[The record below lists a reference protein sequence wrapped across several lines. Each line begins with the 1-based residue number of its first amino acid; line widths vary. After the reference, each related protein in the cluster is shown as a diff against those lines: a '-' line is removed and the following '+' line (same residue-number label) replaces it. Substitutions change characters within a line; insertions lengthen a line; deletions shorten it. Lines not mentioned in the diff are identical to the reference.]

1 MPSLTVGCVFL
12 ELERQ
17 WGFHF
22 FEVARGGAP
31 LLWQQFA
38 LLVIGG
44 LNGIATAVIPLDW
57 QVHDTYFVVA
67 HLHYVLVG
75 ANVFPV
81 FAGFYYWLP
90 KITGRL
96 LDERLG
102 TWSFWVMF
110 IGFNLT
116 FFPMHIAGIEGMT
129 RRIYTYQA
137 GNGWDSLNMLATVGA
152 FVLSAGIL
160 ISIINFFQSLQT
172 GRAAGRNPWNA
183 DTQLRPR

>member
-1 MPSLTVGCVFL
+1 
-12 ELERQ
+12 
-17 WGFHF
+17 
-22 FEVARGGAP
+22 
-31 LLWQQFA
+31 
-38 LLVIGG
+38 
-44 LNGIATAVIPLDW
+44 
-57 QVHDTYFVVA
+57 
-67 HLHYVLVG
+67 
-75 ANVFPV
+75 
-81 FAGFYYWLP
+81 
-90 KITGRL
+90 
-96 LDERLG
+96 
-102 TWSFWVMF
+102 MF